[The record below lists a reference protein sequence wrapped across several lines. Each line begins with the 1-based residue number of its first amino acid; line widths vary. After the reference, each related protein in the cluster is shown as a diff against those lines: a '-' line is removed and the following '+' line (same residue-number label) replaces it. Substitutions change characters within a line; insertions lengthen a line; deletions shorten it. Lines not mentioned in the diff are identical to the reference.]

1 MSVIGALSDIRRRVR
16 GGPALEMGAHRAR
29 VIAVT
34 ARKGGVGKTTTTVN
48 LGAGLALHHD
58 RRVLLVDMDAQGHVD
73 MSLRQELRHG
83 VRDTLGDVLL
93 TKRRDIQ
100 EIVVP
105 TAIEGLWVAR
115 SDHGLNQ
122 TESIMGT
129 RIGKELLLRQALR
142 YARTHFDVILVD
154 CPPNLGTLTANAL
167 VAADQVLVPCDM
179 STLSLDGVDA
189 LLDTLETV
197 QDTMNPAV
205 GLLGLLRTR
214 VDKRNQ
220 KMNAAILQ
228 TLEERYGPWLLKT
241 EIGVS
246 TAITKAQHA
255 GTTVLLHDDR
265 SRGAVAYRE
274 LAGEIDRR
282 LAL

>member
-1 MSVIGALSDIRRRVR
+1 MSVMSTLSDFRRRVR
-16 GGPALEMGAHRAR
+16 GGPALEMGTHRAT

-48 LGAGLALHHD
+48 LGAGLAIHHG
-58 RRVLLVDMDAQGHVD
+58 RRVLLIDMDAQGHIE
-73 MSLRQELRHG
+73 MSLRSNLPVAHG
-83 VRDTLGDVLL
+83 DSLSDVLL
-93 TKRRDIQ
+93 TKRRDVQ
-100 EIVVP
+100 EIVQP
-105 TAIEGLWVAR
+105 TSIPNLWVAR
-115 SDHGLNQ
+115 SDRELNQ
-122 TESIMGT
+122 TESLMAT
-129 RIGKELLLRQALR
+129 RIGKELLLRQAMR
-142 YARTHFDVILVD
+142 YARTHFDVVLID

-167 VAADQVLVPCDM
+167 VAADRVLVPCDM

-197 QDTMNPAV
+197 GDTLNPAV

-214 VDKRNQ
+214 VDRRTQ
-220 KMNAAILQ
+220 TMNAAILS

-255 GTTVLLHDDR
+255 GLPVLLHDQR

-274 LAGEIDRR
+274 LANEIDRR
-282 LAL
+282 L